1 MIRVI
6 FPVLLSIMFIGVASA
21 DKHAGFDFKSVKNTC
36 QGDHES
42 QDCQKKLNEANE
54 YCKSNKDDKHCEK
67 LHKKMH
73 LRSKMHQCRNNP
85 DSEQCKKFKAKM
97 EQRCKDKPESKP
109 CKKYQAA
116 MVCKDHPESEK
127 CKAAKQKVQYHKGL
141 NDHKDQYDH
150 EDHEVHLYTYS

>member
-1 MIRVI
+1 MRAILFTILVSM
-6 FPVLLSIMFIGVASA
+6 VFIGAVSA
-21 DKHAGFDFKSVKNTC
+21 DNHAGFDFKSVKNIC

-42 QDCQKKLNEANE
+42 QDCQKKLSEANE
-54 YCKSNKDDKHCEK
+54 YCKSNKGDKHCEK

-97 EQRCKDKPESKP
+97 EQRCKDDPQSKP

-116 MVCKDHPESEK
+116 MICKDNSGSEE
-127 CKAAKQKVQYHKGL
+127 CKAAKQKVEDHKG
-141 NDHKDQYDH
+141 H
-150 EDHEVHLYTYS
+150 EDH